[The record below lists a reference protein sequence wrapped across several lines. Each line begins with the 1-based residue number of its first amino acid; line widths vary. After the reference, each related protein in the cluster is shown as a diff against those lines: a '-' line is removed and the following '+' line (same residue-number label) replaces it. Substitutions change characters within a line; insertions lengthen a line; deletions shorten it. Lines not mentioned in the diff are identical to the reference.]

1 MRAVLFDMDGVLVDV
16 SFSYRLTIKKVVEHF
31 LNRTI
36 SFSQIQDY
44 KNRGGLNCDW
54 DLTEKIL
61 EEHGARV
68 KKQRIIDLFQRIYL
82 GNNFDG
88 LIRNE
93 KWLLDV
99 HILEKIMNHF
109 KTGIVTGRPRE
120 EAIYILQRF
129 SVQDYFS
136 VLITR
141 DEVPQGK
148 AKPDPYSI
156 KLAMKQ
162 LCANE
167 AYYIGDNI
175 DDMIAARR
183 ASVFA
188 VGIISRGVEDGNQ
201 REMLLNSGAQ
211 LVLKNV
217 DDILEVLG

>member
-1 MRAVLFDMDGVLVDV
+1 
-16 SFSYRLTIKKVVEHF
+16 
-31 LNRTI
+31 
-36 SFSQIQDY
+36 
-44 KNRGGLNCDW
+44 
-54 DLTEKIL
+54 
-61 EEHGARV
+61 
-68 KKQRIIDLFQRIYL
+68 
-82 GNNFDG
+82 
-88 LIRNE
+88 
-93 KWLLDV
+93 
-99 HILEKIMNHF
+99 MNHF

-148 AKPDPYSI
+148 EKPDPYSI

-175 DDMIAARR
+175 DDMIAAQR

>member
-148 AKPDPYSI
+148 EKPDPYSI

-175 DDMIAARR
+175 DDMIAAQR

>member
-61 EEHGARV
+61 EEHGATV

-88 LIRNE
+88 FIRNE
-93 KWLLDV
+93 KWLLDA

-148 AKPDPYSI
+148 EKPDPYSI